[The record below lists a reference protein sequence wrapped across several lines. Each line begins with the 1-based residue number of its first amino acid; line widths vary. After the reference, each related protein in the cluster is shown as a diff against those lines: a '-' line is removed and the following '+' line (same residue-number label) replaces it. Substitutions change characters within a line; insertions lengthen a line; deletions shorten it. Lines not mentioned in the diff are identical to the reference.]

1 MLRVAT
7 KFNAGGVWR
16 KLCIE
21 WQREEISS
29 ILGCSD
35 GHGILVGEGAGSQQG
50 DGLTWD
56 PGEGRVN
63 LVCSCD
69 VRNLEGTMQLDRL
82 LETYHDQLRLE
93 NASKLDI
100 MIINCLKARDQI
112 ILTVFISEHFY

>member
-21 WQREEISS
+21 WQREETSS
-29 ILGCSD
+29 ILGCSN
-35 GHGILVGEGAGSQQG
+35 GPEILVGEGAGSLQG
-50 DGLTWD
+50 EGLTWD

-63 LVCSCD
+63 LVCSC
-69 VRNLEGTMQLDRL
+69 NTGGLEGTMQLGHL

-93 NASKLDI
+93 NASELD
-100 MIINCLKARDQI
+100 CCD
-112 ILTVFISEHFY
+112 Y